1 MNITRETAALVEAA
15 REAKGMSKTDL
26 ADAALMPRQTLSRR
40 LAGEDK
46 PFTTTEIY
54 TIAGILGVPATSLL
68 PAAFFQDAA

>member
-1 MNITRETAALVEAA
+1 MNLTEETAKLVDAA
-15 REAKGMSKTDL
+15 REARGMSKKDL

-54 TIAGILGVPATSLL
+54 TIAGILGVSAVSLL
-68 PAAFFQDAA
+68 PEAFFQDAA